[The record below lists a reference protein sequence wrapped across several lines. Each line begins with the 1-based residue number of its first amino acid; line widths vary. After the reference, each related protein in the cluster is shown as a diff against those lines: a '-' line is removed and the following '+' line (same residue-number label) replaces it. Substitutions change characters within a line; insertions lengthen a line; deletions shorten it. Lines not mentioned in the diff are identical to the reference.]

1 MKIVFRIVTAA
12 LALCVI
18 PAAYFLSFLK
28 FGFSAVVMNI
38 ADDISISR
46 VVTALTDETSP
57 FNGFFSG
64 SGGGNFFEN
73 EWVQSLMPAAISFLV
88 FFAIAIVLSLV
99 IFFFAVFS
107 NKRLVMTCL
116 GGGGILAMLGAYIS
130 FGRFAAPLLDGSIS
144 VGNLIST
151 KDLSALL
158 SIAVQFLGSAI
169 KVDILQ
175 LTSATLMMTLIFAA
189 IVIWGLAYILTE
201 DESEKA
207 ARRLQ
212 KAKKKKA

>member
-28 FGFSAVVMNI
+28 FGISAVVMNI

-46 VVTALTDETSP
+46 AVSALTDETSP
-57 FNGFFSG
+57 LNGLFSG
-64 SGGGNFFEN
+64 SGNFFEN
-73 EWVQSLMPAAISFLV
+73 ELMQSLMPAAISFLV

-116 GGGGILAMLGAYIS
+116 GGGGVLAMIAAYIS

-144 VGNLIST
+144 LGNLIST
-151 KDLSALL
+151 KDLSAIF

-169 KVDILQ
+169 KVEILQ
-175 LTSATLMMTLIFAA
+175 LTSATMIMTLIFAV

-201 DESEKA
+201 DESEKKQ
-207 ARRLQ
+207 RKLN
-212 KAKKKKA
+212 KAKKQKT